1 MLPKPS
7 QFWIFRQKFLIELT
21 WIDWMDWTQFE
32 SPKTRFFGIS
42 VQCSWLDLREKS
54 GEECKPTF
62 LAKIWDP
69 PEEKKDLTIS
79 RLLRKCPCPKLQN
92 ELRLDSLELP
102 SPTPFMT
109 SLWLGSG
116 EGLTIKGFGDR
127 RSRLSSGGSFRSS
140 GQGRSRSSLEINWI
154 FFSHFNFPGSA
165 VVRIFP

>member
-21 WIDWMDWTQFE
+21 WMDWTQF
-32 SPKTRFFGIS
+32 RFFGIS
-42 VQCSWLDLREKS
+42 VLCSWLDLREKS

-92 ELRLDSLELP
+92 ELPLDSLELP
-102 SPTPFMT
+102 SPNPFMT

-116 EGLTIKGFGDR
+116 EGLAIKGFGDR
-127 RSRLSSGGSFRSS
+127 RSRLSSGGSFQSS
-140 GQGRSRSSLEINWI
+140 GQGRSRSSL
-154 FFSHFNFPGSA
+154 
-165 VVRIFP
+165 